1 VLTTALVVKLTATDP
16 PPLSTL
22 VPMSQEEAATAAV
35 FLDHPEEPAQL
46 ASPARTESP
55 ELQVFQE
62 HPASHQLPHASPL
75 RHHHANLARKVPLAH
90 LAHLDRLAT
99 QDHLEMPE
107 SPALMLHPANL
118 DPRDLPARPE
128 RPDHL
133 DHLEMLE
140 PPHRASQPPLES
152 PESPEMLDH
161 PDQLD
166 HPESPARTD
175 SPDQQDPRAHP
186 DPMDHPAPMDS
197 PDLPA
202 HQAHL
207 ELRAR
212 RVSAP
217 STAPSMAACSSK
229 TEHGDKPT
237 STLQAKPILV
247 DKWML
252 LTIAK
257 FLLIFSSTLCWQL
270 PFRRDSV
277 IVKRS

>member
-1 VLTTALVVKLTATDP
+1 VLTTALVVKLTVTAQP
-16 PPLSTL
+16 QLSTL
-22 VPMSQEEAATAAV
+22 SHQSQEAATAAA
-35 FLDHPEEPAQL
+35 FLDLPEELAQL

-55 ELQVFQE
+55 EPLVFQE
-62 HPASHQLPHASPL
+62 HPASHQLPHASPS
-75 RHHHANLARKVPLAH
+75 RHHHANLAHKVPLAH
-90 LAHLDRLAT
+90 LDHLEALAT

-107 SPALMLHPANL
+107 SPVPMRHPVNL

-128 RPDHL
+128 RPVHL
-133 DHLEMLE
+133 DHLVMLD
-140 PPHRASQPPLES
+140 PQPRASQPLLES
-152 PESPEMLDH
+152 PERPEMLDH

-166 HPESPARTD
+166 HPESLARTEH
-175 SPDQQDPRAHP
+175 PDQLDPRAHP

-202 HQAHL
+202 HLDHL

-217 STAPSMAACSSK
+217 STAPSTAACSSK
-229 TEHGDKPT
+229 TEHGDKSI
-237 STLQAKPILV
+237 STFQAKPILA
-247 DKWML
+247 DKSML

>member
-1 VLTTALVVKLTATDP
+1 VLTTALAVKPTATALAA
-16 PPLSTL
+16 LSIL
-22 VPMSQEEAATAAV
+22 VPMSEEEAATVAV
-35 FLDHPEEPAQL
+35 FLDHPEELAQL

-55 ELQVFQE
+55 ERPVFQE
-62 HPASHQLPHASPL
+62 PPENHQLPHASPL
-75 RHHHANLARKVPLAH
+75 RHHHANLAHKVPLAH
-90 LAHLDRLAT
+90 LDHPEELAT
-99 QDHLEMPE
+99 PDHPEMPE
-107 SPALMLHPANL
+107 SPAPTLHPVNP

-133 DHLEMLE
+133 DHLEMLD
-140 PPHRASQPPLES
+140 PPLPVSQPPLES

-166 HPESPARTD
+166 HPESLARMD
-175 SPDQQDPRAHP
+175 SPDQQDPKAHP

-202 HQAHL
+202 HPAHL

-217 STAPSMAACSSK
+217 STALSTAVCSSK

-237 STLQAKPILV
+237 STLEPKPILADV
-247 DKWML
+247 WML

-257 FLLIFSSTLCWQL
+257 FLLIFPSTLCWQL

>member
-1 VLTTALVVKLTATDP
+1 VLTTALVVKLTVTDP

-22 VPMSQEEAATAAV
+22 NPMSQEAATVAA
-35 FLDHPEEPAQL
+35 FLDHPEELDQL

-55 ELQVFQE
+55 ELPVFQE
-62 HPASHQLPHASPL
+62 PPANHQLPHASPL
-75 RHHHANLARKVPLAH
+75 RHHHANLAHKVPLV
-90 LAHLDRLAT
+90 HLDHPEELAT
-99 QDHLEMPE
+99 PDHLEMPE
-107 SPALMLHPANL
+107 SPELMHHPVSL
-118 DPRDLPARPE
+118 DPRDLPAHPE
-128 RPDHL
+128 RPAHL
-133 DHLEMLE
+133 DHPEMLE
-140 PPHRASQPPLES
+140 PPQPASQPPLES

-166 HPESPARTD
+166 HPESLARTER
-175 SPDQQDPRAHP
+175 PDQLDPRAHP

-202 HQAHL
+202 HLDHL

-217 STAPSMAACSSK
+217 STAPSTAACSSK
-229 TEHGDKPT
+229 TEHGDKSI
-237 STLQAKPILV
+237 STLQAKPILA
-247 DKWML
+247 DKSML